1 MISKSGNIRVIKNI
15 LNQKSKSVNSSDIT
29 PYNELSEDIFITDSM
44 AKVTKK
50 ERILSRISNSP
61 HIVYT

>member
-1 MISKSGNIRVIKNI
+1 MMSKSGNIRVIKNI

-50 ERILSRISNSP
+50 ERIL
-61 HIVYT
+61 

>member
-1 MISKSGNIRVIKNI
+1 MMSKSGNIRVIKNI